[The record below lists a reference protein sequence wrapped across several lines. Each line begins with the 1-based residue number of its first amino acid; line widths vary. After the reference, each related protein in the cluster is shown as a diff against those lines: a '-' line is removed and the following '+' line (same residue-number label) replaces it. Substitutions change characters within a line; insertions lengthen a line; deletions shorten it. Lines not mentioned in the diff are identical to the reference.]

1 MSRRKT
7 LAAVCFAGMLA
18 FAASAWAQNPSPER
32 GRGRFGPEPGM
43 EGGARFLGAQAGMP
57 GRVVKNAPYAAE
69 VSTEITQTLADGNR
83 IHQVGTSRVY
93 RDSEGRTRTEQSL
106 IGLNAIAPNSNLP
119 KVIFLQDPV
128 TGSSYAL
135 DTTRKT
141 ATKSAWPHLG
151 RGPAQNAMA
160 GAVAGKMGPRAGN
173 ENTKT
178 EALGRQTMV
187 GIPVDGTRTTVVIPA
202 GQVGN
207 EQPIQAVTERWYSAD
222 LQIFVLTR
230 HSDPRSGET
239 VTRLTSLSRGEPAHA
254 LFEVPGDFKV
264 LEDSQPV
271 RPR

>member
-7 LAAVCFAGMLA
+7 LAAVWFAGTLA
-18 FAASAWAQNPSPER
+18 FAASAWAQNPPPDR
-32 GRGRFGPEPGM
+32 GRGRFGAEPGM

-69 VSTEITQTLADGNR
+69 ISTEITQTLADGNR
-83 IHQVGTSRVY
+83 IHQVTTSRVY

-119 KVIFLQDPV
+119 KVVFLQDPV
-128 TGSSYAL
+128 AGSSYAL
-135 DTTRKT
+135 DATRKT
-141 ATKSAWPHLG
+141 ATKSAWPRLG
-151 RGPAQNAMA
+151 RGPAQTAMA
-160 GAVAGKMGPRAGN
+160 EGAAGRMGARADN
-173 ENTKT
+173 QNLKT
-178 EALGRQTMV
+178 ESLGRQTMV
-187 GIPVDGTRTTVVIPA
+187 GIPVDGTRTTLVIPA

-207 EQPIQAVTERWYSAD
+207 EQPIQAVTERWFSAD
-222 LQIFVLTR
+222 LKIYVMTR

-254 LFEVPGDFKV
+254 LFEVPGDFKIV
-264 LEDSQPV
+264 EDSQPV